1 MAAWFERFDILQAER
16 LRDLTVKCDEPM
28 CEHTTFRI
36 GGNARRFACPK
47 STEELHTL
55 LDLAEEAEIPFLVI
69 GNGSNLLV
77 SDSGI
82 DKLVI
87 YTGSIDQMQLLEG
100 DRILAAAGVSLARL
114 AVFAKNHALTGLE
127 FAHGIPGSLGGAV
140 CMNAGAYGGDM
151 SQVITEV
158 TAWLPDRGVCTL
170 TAQEADLSY
179 RHSYFSNHRGVVL
192 SAVMQL
198 KTGSEEE
205 IRAQMEELIRR
216 RREKQPLEFPSAG
229 STFKRPEGHFAGA
242 LIEQCGLKGVGVGGA
257 EVSEKH
263 AGFVI
268 NKGGATCSDVLR
280 LIEKIRADVLEKTGV
295 SLEPEIKMV
304 D

>member
-1 MAAWFERFDILQAER
+1 MAAWFEQFDILQAEK
-16 LRDLTVKCDEPM
+16 LRDLAVKRDEPM
-28 CEHTTFRI
+28 CKHTTFRI

-47 STEELHTL
+47 STGELSRL
-55 LDLAEEAEIPFLVI
+55 LSLAEEAEIPFLVV

-87 YTGSIDQMQLLEG
+87 HTGAVDQMRLLEG
-100 DRILAAAGVSLARL
+100 NRIEASSGVSLARL

-140 CMNAGAYGGDM
+140 CMNAGAYGGEM
-151 SQVITEV
+151 CQVVTEV

-170 TAQEADLSY
+170 TAQEADFSY
-179 RHSYFSNHRGVVL
+179 RHSYFSHHRGVVL
-192 SAVMQL
+192 SAIMQL
-198 KTGSEEE
+198 TPGSEEE

-216 RREKQPLEFPSAG
+216 RREKQPLEYPSAG

-242 LIEQCGLKGVGVGGA
+242 LIEQCGLKGAGVGGA

-268 NKGGATCSDVLR
+268 NKGGATCADVLA
-280 LIEKIRADVLEKTGV
+280 LIEKVQSAVLEATGV
-295 SLEPEIKMV
+295 SLEPEIKVV